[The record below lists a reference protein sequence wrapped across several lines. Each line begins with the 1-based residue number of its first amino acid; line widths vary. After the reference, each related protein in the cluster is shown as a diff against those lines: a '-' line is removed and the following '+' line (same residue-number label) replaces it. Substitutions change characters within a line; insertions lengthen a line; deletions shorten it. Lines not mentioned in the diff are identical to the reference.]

1 MIPYD
6 HKKIE
11 RKWRKIWEDRE
22 AHKTPQISDKS
33 KYYCLD
39 MFPYPSGSGL
49 HVGHWRGY
57 VLSDVWARYKKLQ
70 GYNVLHPMGWDSFG
84 LPAENDAI
92 KKGIHP
98 KINTQRNIQN
108 MKRQLKEIGAMY
120 DWSREINTSD
130 PRYYKWTQW
139 IFLQMYKRG
148 LAYKKLMPINWC
160 PGCKTGLANE
170 EVIEGKCERCG
181 SRVVKKDME
190 QWMLRITEYADSLL
204 YDLKNLD
211 WPEKVKVMQVNWIG
225 RSEGTEVIFKV
236 ISSKDSREYN
246 LPVFTTRPDTLFGAT
261 YVVLSPEHE
270 IVQKIVS
277 SPKEREVFEYIKHSK
292 ETPEIERV
300 SVEREKTGVF
310 TEAYAIN
317 PVNNEKIPV
326 WISDYVL
333 ISYGTGA
340 IMAVPAHDERD
351 FEFAKKFCL
360 PVREVIYHKDSPRD
374 KKGNLIKA
382 YTGEGRLINSG
393 EFSGLSSEEAREK
406 ITQWLTKKGLG
417 KKTVSYKLRDW
428 VFSRQRYWGEPIPIV
443 YCPKCGEVPVP
454 EKDLPVRLPEVERY
468 KPTGTGKSPLENI
481 PEFVNTICPT
491 CGSPARR
498 ETDTMPQWA
507 GSCWYFLRY
516 PNPHFQ
522 EFPFDK
528 EAVRYWLP
536 VDAYI
541 GGIEHAI
548 LHLLY
553 ARFFTKVLYDLGY
566 IEFNEPFKRLFNQG
580 MVCRRSEKSGKV
592 EKMSKSKGNVVNPD
606 ELVKK
611 YGTDALRLYELFI
624 GPPEADCEW
633 TDRGIEGTYRFLK
646 RMWDIVLKLKDN
658 FGKERE
664 TIVKRRHR
672 LIYDITQRIENFKFN
687 TAISGFMEFINFL
700 SKDEVLDKGVDKE
713 TIEDL
718 LIMLSPFAP
727 HFCEEL
733 WEILGHSRSIF
744 EESWP
749 KYDLKLIESDMV
761 SIPVQINGKLRGE
774 LRLRKDTSE
783 QEAIEKAKS
792 LGKVKKYLEGKEIK
806 KVIFVPGKI
815 INLVV

>member
-1 MIPYD
+1 MPYD